1 MLCCGFV
8 PTNHPDIMANLEQAR
23 PIQTPALH
31 VQGRTDP
38 VIPND
43 FSDGMR
49 EYFAPDKVEL
59 CKHPGGHHQPYNT
72 THVNQIASFL
82 LKHIPPSIYNPPFN
96 GAFPRRHECDELPK
110 GEGAVRGRWVTQCKG
125 SVPCVL
131 GSSGLQFCGAGTA
144 RQTRAAASH
153 RVAVPLPMS
162 YIPIIQSPVFGT
174 GYLWAQTKSELTI
187 TVDLDDGCGARD
199 VSVTLRVSPAKM
211 SIKGAVLSSS
221 AICTPAL
228 RAASGLWMV
237 AN

>member
-1 MLCCGFV
+1 MKILVLHGGGMNGPGMKEMISNLADALGPLVEFHYPTAPNPKDSNERLWMGDPEKQNDPNALSWWRKDTLPYLESFVAEHDHKRDPFDGVLGYSMGCSAAFSLLAEPKFHGKFRFAVLCCGFV
-8 PTNHPDIMANLEQAR
+8 PTNNPDIMANLEQAR

-96 GAFPRRHECDELPK
+96 GAFPAGTSVTNCQ
-110 GEGAVRGRWVTQCKG
+110 RGRG
-125 SVPCVL
+125 GP
-131 GSSGLQFCGAGTA
+131 
-144 RQTRAAASH
+144 R
-153 RVAVPLPMS
+153 
-162 YIPIIQSPVFGT
+162 PVG
-174 GYLWAQTKSELTI
+174 
-187 TVDLDDGCGARD
+187 
-199 VSVTLRVSPAKM
+199 
-211 SIKGAVLSSS
+211 
-221 AICTPAL
+221 
-228 RAASGLWMV
+228 
-237 AN
+237 